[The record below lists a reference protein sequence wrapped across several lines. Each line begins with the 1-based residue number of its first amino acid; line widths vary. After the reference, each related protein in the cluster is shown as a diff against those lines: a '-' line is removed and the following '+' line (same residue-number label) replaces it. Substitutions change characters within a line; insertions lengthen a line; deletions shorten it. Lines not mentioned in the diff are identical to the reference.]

1 MVFSYIQTIMQQ
13 ELKKTVN
20 DFTGKSDF
28 KDIKCTSVFGYKNTE
43 QFPAYVT
50 KNAFKK
56 HVCSVLIEK
65 EDQSYYVL
73 FEDFNMFLFNQTL
86 HRDRKHFCC

>member
-1 MVFSYIQTIMQQ
+1 MQ
-13 ELKKTVN
+13 
-20 DFTGKSDF
+20 KSEIIT
-28 KDIKCTSVFGYKNTE
+28 KSRQNCINISVFGYKNTE